1 METQVP
7 RGESGWTGRVETLR
21 AVRRFLSIMAEEL
34 DKFRRRAQ
42 QLRTMLGSVTDPR
55 AIEVIQR
62 EIATLETKA
71 RELEASQH
79 EKA

>member
-1 METQVP
+1 MRP
-7 RGESGWTGRVETLR
+7 DDTGGVETLR
-21 AVRRFLSIMAEEL
+21 GLPRFLGIMAEDL

-55 AIEVIQR
+55 AIEVIKR

-71 RELEASQH
+71 QQLERSQH
-79 EKA
+79 GKA